1 MVELSYWS
9 PSRRLKRS
17 RAPDLDV
24 HLARADPA
32 PFGKTASRDPSTRS
46 PRRCWR
52 SVKRRTGR
60 DLAHGVGTRTHNNH
74 SGPVATLVRRVGVR
88 ELRLHPTVTG
98 RLRRCPAEPTRG
110 RGGRVGRRVGTS
122 LRCGYLVPVH
132 TRAGVPRG
140 RSGGALG
147 GLGRARRIL
156 LTSDVNRG
164 GKGLNIHVPYTLLTQ
179 RARSRRRGPGVG
191 GPGRYRFLKYVT

>member
-9 PSRRLKRS
+9 PARRLKRS

-24 HLARADPA
+24 HPARADPA

-52 SVKRRTGR
+52 SVKCRTGR
-60 DLAHGVGTRTHNNH
+60 DLAHGVGTRTDTNH
-74 SGPVATLVRRVGVR
+74 PGPVATLVRRVGVR

-147 GLGRARRIL
+147 GLGRARRIFVW
-156 LTSDVNRG
+156 SRIQGANR
-164 GKGLNIHVPYTLLTQ
+164 
-179 RARSRRRGPGVG
+179 
-191 GPGRYRFLKYVT
+191 RYNASLY